1 VIFSVHIGT
10 GNGAF
15 HDDDEADTY
24 NPGPELAR
32 LLRELADRVA
42 DLPGGLAVDQ
52 PLRLHDINGNRVGF
66 AVLNAEGIG
75 MGERE

>member
-32 LLRELADRVA
+32 LLRELADRVEDRPINA
-42 DLPGGLAVDQ
+42 DQAI
-52 PLRLHDINGNRVGF
+52 RLHDINGNRVGF